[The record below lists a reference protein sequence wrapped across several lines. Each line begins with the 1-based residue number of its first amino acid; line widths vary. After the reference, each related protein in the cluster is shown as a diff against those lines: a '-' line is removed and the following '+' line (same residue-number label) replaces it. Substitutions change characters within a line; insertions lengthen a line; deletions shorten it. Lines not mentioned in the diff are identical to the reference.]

1 MEAEREGFDKKLAET
16 LRTSIDAYSMQDKIR
31 VEDLISKVKA

>member
-1 MEAEREGFDKKLAET
+1 METDKGSFDRKLADT
-16 LRTSIDAYSMQDKIR
+16 LRTSIDAYSMKDKIR